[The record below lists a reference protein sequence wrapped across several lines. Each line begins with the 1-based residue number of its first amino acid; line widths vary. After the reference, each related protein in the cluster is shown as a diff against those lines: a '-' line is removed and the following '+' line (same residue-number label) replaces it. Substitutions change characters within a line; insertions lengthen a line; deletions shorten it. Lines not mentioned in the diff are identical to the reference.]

1 MPEASERQ
9 KCEKHGIWPCGV
21 CHREEL
27 RKQRPNVPELHKPVV
42 SHSDGRQS
50 EKHGGDDERFIVV
63 YYKDIDNLS
72 SVAAS
77 DKTHVHFCGGL
88 SLPVAKKLAA
98 YFPNLRV
105 LNCTPSRRVYCTEKW
120 VMEFLSGKGIAVTF
134 DYVRGKGDRTTTAEG
149 REDARWR
156 KNRAEVLR
164 LPAEARAKLA
174 ELIRLKVPEAIL
186 FNRYYQLDC
195 PEKSRITNADV
206 AASLGCLS
214 PTSGNDAIR
223 AVYLY
228 ITGGQANNRNV
239 HNIILR
245 FARLTAEAE
254 APSAE
259 F

>member
-27 RKQRPNVPELHKPVV
+27 RNQRPNVPELHKPVV
-42 SHSDGRQS
+42 SHSDGCRS
-50 EKHGGDDERFIVV
+50 EKNSGDDERFVIVR
-63 YYKDIDNLS
+63 YKDIDNLS
-72 SVAAS
+72 SVAS
-77 DKTHVHFCGGL
+77 PDKTHVHFCLGL
-88 SLPVAKKLAA
+88 SLPVVKKLAA

-105 LNCTPSRRVYCTEKW
+105 INCPPSQRANCSEGRVT
-120 VMEFLSGKGIAVTF
+120 EFLSNKGIAVTF
-134 DYVRGKGDRTTTAEG
+134 DYVRSKGGRITAAEG
-149 REDARWR
+149 REDTRWR
-156 KNRAEVLR
+156 KKRAEILR

-195 PEKSRITNADV
+195 PEKSRIILVDV
-206 AASLGCLS
+206 AASLGYIR
-214 PTSGNDAIR
+214 PTMGEYAIK
-223 AVYLY
+223 AIYLY
-228 ITGGQANNRNV
+228 ITGGQANNKNV

-245 FARLTAEAE
+245 FARLAAEAKE
-254 APSAE
+254 QSAE